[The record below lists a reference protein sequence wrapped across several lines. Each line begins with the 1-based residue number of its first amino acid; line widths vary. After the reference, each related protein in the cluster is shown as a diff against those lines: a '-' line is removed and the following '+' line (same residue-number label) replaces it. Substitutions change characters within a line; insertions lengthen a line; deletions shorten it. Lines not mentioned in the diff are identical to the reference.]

1 MSNDFKAN
9 SIIGM
14 SSDEGDNQNAFNQVY
29 AKVETPKD
37 IVVCDEMADKMS
49 AENRNKRRMRE
60 ESNSKTDGSVLHSD
74 AEQDM
79 ETIRQ

>member
-1 MSNDFKAN
+1 
-9 SIIGM
+9 M

-74 AEQDM
+74 AE
-79 ETIRQ
+79 

>member
-1 MSNDFKAN
+1 
-9 SIIGM
+9 M

-29 AKVETPKD
+29 AKEETPTD

-74 AEQDM
+74 AE
-79 ETIRQ
+79 

>member
-1 MSNDFKAN
+1 
-9 SIIGM
+9 M
-14 SSDEGDNQNAFNQVY
+14 SSDEGDNQNALNQVY
-29 AKVETPKD
+29 AKAETPKD

>member
-1 MSNDFKAN
+1 MP
-9 SIIGM
+9 I
-14 SSDEGDNQNAFNQVY
+14 NAFNQVY

-49 AENRNKRRMRE
+49 AQNRNKQRIRE

-74 AEQDM
+74 AE
-79 ETIRQ
+79 